1 MIRTSSYANFAAN
14 QLPKG
19 KGSVTGILGRFKGGW
34 QLTVR
39 SADDVA
45 DFTETPGGDETPE
58 QPEGETTLFS
68 ESFGAPKK
76 NGNYWPYLKDYTDF
90 DNAKEMFEDVPSG
103 KLSVREVNKMANVWF
118 RTDLDVA
125 LKIKDIKNKGV
136 SVATLTYKV
145 GANVSVYENEG
156 NIVKTQDLNTLK
168 VKCNGNELTIP
179 SKVVSSSK
187 QEGNVAFEV
196 IVENVPLSE
205 SNTLEFYT
213 TAAGNTYGLRLFS
226 VKLSASGSG
235 SQGGNTG
242 NGGTVI
248 EPTPTGN

>member
-1 MIRTSSYANFAAN
+1 M
-14 QLPKG
+14 
-19 KGSVTGILGRFKGGW
+19 
-34 QLTVR
+34 
-39 SADDVA
+39 
-45 DFTETPGGDETPE
+45 
-58 QPEGETTLFS
+58 
-68 ESFGAPKK
+68 
-76 NGNYWPYLKDYTDF
+76 
-90 DNAKEMFEDVPSG
+90 
-103 KLSVREVNKMANVWF
+103 
-118 RTDLDVA
+118 
-125 LKIKDIKNKGV
+125 
-136 SVATLTYKV
+136 
-145 GANVSVYENEG
+145 SVYENEG

-196 IVENVPLSE
+196 IVENVALSE

-213 TAAGNTYGLRLFS
+213 TAADNTYGLRLFS

>member
-1 MIRTSSYANFAAN
+1 M
-14 QLPKG
+14 
-19 KGSVTGILGRFKGGW
+19 
-34 QLTVR
+34 
-39 SADDVA
+39 
-45 DFTETPGGDETPE
+45 
-58 QPEGETTLFS
+58 
-68 ESFGAPKK
+68 
-76 NGNYWPYLKDYTDF
+76 
-90 DNAKEMFEDVPSG
+90 
-103 KLSVREVNKMANVWF
+103 
-118 RTDLDVA
+118 DVA

-145 GANVSVYENEG
+145 GANVSYENEG

-196 IVENVPLSE
+196 IVENVALSE

-213 TAAGNTYGLRLFS
+213 TAADNTYGLRLFS

>member
-1 MIRTSSYANFAAN
+1 
-14 QLPKG
+14 
-19 KGSVTGILGRFKGGW
+19 
-34 QLTVR
+34 
-39 SADDVA
+39 
-45 DFTETPGGDETPE
+45 
-58 QPEGETTLFS
+58 
-68 ESFGAPKK
+68 
-76 NGNYWPYLKDYTDF
+76 
-90 DNAKEMFEDVPSG
+90 
-103 KLSVREVNKMANVWF
+103 MANVWF
-118 RTDLDVA
+118 LTGWDVA

-145 GANVSVYENEG
+145 GANVSVYEDEG
-156 NIVKTQDLNTLK
+156 NNIVKTQDLNTLK